1 MKDKILKI
9 FSSSIKIKV
18 TGRNINNFL
27 KRLINN
33 NINIEKVI
41 PISHKEIDLIINYQD
56 LDKVLKLKTIYNIKI
71 VRYYGKLRIIKRIK
85 KDIFILSSLLI
96 SLLLIYTLSNVIFKV
111 EVIHSNKNIIKLVT
125 KELEDNG
132 IKKYKFVK
140 NYQEIEKIKNKI
152 LEENKDTLEW
162 LEIIREGTKY
172 TIRVEER
179 IINNKPKDNKIYN
192 IVASK
197 NAVIKNIYAESGEK
211 IRSINTYVKK
221 GDIII
226 SSDITLPNNEK
237 ISKTASGKVQ
247 GEVWYNINI
256 EYPYQ
261 YHEMKYTGNKKK
273 VLQYFMDDC
282 KEKKIPFVLHGVTHE
297 MEEEFREIFGDIYEI
312 EYDRDISEYIYDR
325 EKLATLSGKKLH
337 GKRNH
342 INRFKENHE
351 WSYEPLS
358 DENQL
363 EVLAMLM
370 EWKMQ
375 NCDPEDIEKH
385 DEICVSK
392 NCVINYKELGLVGG
406 VLRAEGKIVGFSI
419 GERASNEDTF
429 IVHIEKA
436 FADIQGAYPMI
447 NQQFVIHEME
457 DFKYVNRED
466 DAGEEGLRKSKLSYR
481 PVFMVDKGVLR
492 LKSEVKN

>member
-71 VRYYGKLRIIKRIK
+71 IRYYGKLRIIKRIK

-96 SLLLIYTLSNVIFKV
+96 SLLLIYTLSNIIFKI
-111 EVIHSNKNIIKLVT
+111 EVIHSNNNIIKLVT

-261 YHEMKYTGNKKK
+261 YHEIKYTGNKKK
-273 VLQYFMDDC
+273 VLVLNLLNKRISFFDFHKYKTFNRNIKYIFNNNITPISLIYEDEYETNIINEVYDYNTAREKAITKA
-282 KEKKIPFVLHGVTHE
+282 KEKILEKYPNIKDITDIKIIKEEDKKNKISLNLFVTCL
-297 MEEEFREIFGDIYEI
+297 
-312 EYDRDISEYIYDR
+312 
-325 EKLATLSGKKLH
+325 
-337 GKRNH
+337 
-342 INRFKENHE
+342 
-351 WSYEPLS
+351 
-358 DENQL
+358 
-363 EVLAMLM
+363 
-370 EWKMQ
+370 
-375 NCDPEDIEKH
+375 EDITE
-385 DEICVSK
+385 
-392 NCVINYKELGLVGG
+392 YKE
-406 VLRAEGKIVGFSI
+406 
-419 GERASNEDTF
+419 
-429 IVHIEKA
+429 
-436 FADIQGAYPMI
+436 
-447 NQQFVIHEME
+447 
-457 DFKYVNRED
+457 VNNNKET
-466 DAGEEGLRKSKLSYR
+466 S
-481 PVFMVDKGVLR
+481 
-492 LKSEVKN
+492 

>member
-71 VRYYGKLRIIKRIK
+71 IRYYGKLRIIKRIK

-96 SLLLIYTLSNVIFKV
+96 SLLLIYTLSNIIFKV

-140 NYQEIEKIKNKI
+140 NYQEIEKRKNKI

-192 IVASK
+192 IVSSK

-261 YHEMKYTGNKKK
+261 YHEIKYTGNKKK
-273 VLQYFMDDC
+273 VLVLNLLNKRISFFDFHKYKTFNRNIKYIFNNNITPISLIYEDEYETNIINEVYDYNTAREKAITKA
-282 KEKKIPFVLHGVTHE
+282 KEKILEKYPNIKDITNIKIIKEEDKKNKISLNLFVTCL
-297 MEEEFREIFGDIYEI
+297 
-312 EYDRDISEYIYDR
+312 
-325 EKLATLSGKKLH
+325 
-337 GKRNH
+337 
-342 INRFKENHE
+342 
-351 WSYEPLS
+351 
-358 DENQL
+358 
-363 EVLAMLM
+363 
-370 EWKMQ
+370 
-375 NCDPEDIEKH
+375 EDITEYQ
-385 DEICVSK
+385 EV
-392 NCVINYKELGLVGG
+392 NNNKET
-406 VLRAEGKIVGFSI
+406 S
-419 GERASNEDTF
+419 
-429 IVHIEKA
+429 
-436 FADIQGAYPMI
+436 
-447 NQQFVIHEME
+447 
-457 DFKYVNRED
+457 
-466 DAGEEGLRKSKLSYR
+466 
-481 PVFMVDKGVLR
+481 
-492 LKSEVKN
+492 

>member
-140 NYQEIEKIKNKI
+140 KYQEIEKIKKKI
-152 LEENKDTLEW
+152 LEKNKDTLEW

-261 YHEMKYTGNKKK
+261 YHEIKYTGNKKK
-273 VLQYFMDDC
+273 VLVLNLLNKRISFFDFHKYKTFNRNIKYIFNNNITPISLIYEDEYETNIINEVYDYNTA
-282 KEKKIPFVLHGVTHE
+282 KEKAITKAKDKILKKYPNIKDITNIKIIKEEDKKNKISLNLFVTCL
-297 MEEEFREIFGDIYEI
+297 
-312 EYDRDISEYIYDR
+312 
-325 EKLATLSGKKLH
+325 
-337 GKRNH
+337 
-342 INRFKENHE
+342 
-351 WSYEPLS
+351 
-358 DENQL
+358 
-363 EVLAMLM
+363 
-370 EWKMQ
+370 
-375 NCDPEDIEKH
+375 EDITEYQ
-385 DEICVSK
+385 EV
-392 NCVINYKELGLVGG
+392 NN
-406 VLRAEGKIVGFSI
+406 
-419 GERASNEDTF
+419 N
-429 IVHIEKA
+429 IET
-436 FADIQGAYPMI
+436 P
-447 NQQFVIHEME
+447 
-457 DFKYVNRED
+457 
-466 DAGEEGLRKSKLSYR
+466 
-481 PVFMVDKGVLR
+481 
-492 LKSEVKN
+492 

>member
-96 SLLLIYTLSNVIFKV
+96 SLLLIYTLSNIIFKI
-111 EVIHSNKNIIKLVT
+111 EVIHSNNNIIKLVT

-140 NYQEIEKIKNKI
+140 NYQEIEKIKKKI

-211 IRSINTYVKK
+211 VRSINTYVKK

-237 ISKTASGKVQ
+237 IPKTASGKVQ

-261 YHEMKYTGNKKK
+261 YHEIKYTGNKKK
-273 VLQYFMDDC
+273 VL
-282 KEKKIPFVLHGVTHE
+282 VLNLLNKRISFFDFHKYKT
-297 MEEEFREIFGDIYEI
+297 FNRNIKYIFNNNITPISLIYED
-312 EYDRDISEYIYDR
+312 EYETNVINEVYDYNTAR
-325 EKLATLSGKKLH
+325 EKAITKAKDKMLEKYPNIKDITNIKIIKEEDKKNKISL
-337 GKRNH
+337 NL
-342 INRFKENHE
+342 FVTC
-351 WSYEPLS
+351 L
-358 DENQL
+358 
-363 EVLAMLM
+363 
-370 EWKMQ
+370 
-375 NCDPEDIEKH
+375 EDITEYQEV
-385 DEICVSK
+385 D
-392 NCVINYKELGLVGG
+392 NNKET
-406 VLRAEGKIVGFSI
+406 S
-419 GERASNEDTF
+419 
-429 IVHIEKA
+429 
-436 FADIQGAYPMI
+436 
-447 NQQFVIHEME
+447 
-457 DFKYVNRED
+457 
-466 DAGEEGLRKSKLSYR
+466 
-481 PVFMVDKGVLR
+481 
-492 LKSEVKN
+492 

>member
-96 SLLLIYTLSNVIFKV
+96 SLLLIYTLSNIIFKI
-111 EVIHSNKNIIKLVT
+111 EVIHSNNNIIKLVT

-273 VLQYFMDDC
+273 VLVLNLLNKRISFFDFHKYKTFNRNIKYIFNNNITPISLIYEDEYETNIINEVYDYNTAREKAITKA
-282 KEKKIPFVLHGVTHE
+282 KEKILEKYPNIKDITDIKIIKEEDKKNKISLNLFVTCL
-297 MEEEFREIFGDIYEI
+297 
-312 EYDRDISEYIYDR
+312 
-325 EKLATLSGKKLH
+325 
-337 GKRNH
+337 
-342 INRFKENHE
+342 
-351 WSYEPLS
+351 
-358 DENQL
+358 
-363 EVLAMLM
+363 
-370 EWKMQ
+370 
-375 NCDPEDIEKH
+375 EDITE
-385 DEICVSK
+385 
-392 NCVINYKELGLVGG
+392 YKE
-406 VLRAEGKIVGFSI
+406 
-419 GERASNEDTF
+419 
-429 IVHIEKA
+429 
-436 FADIQGAYPMI
+436 
-447 NQQFVIHEME
+447 
-457 DFKYVNRED
+457 VNNNKET
-466 DAGEEGLRKSKLSYR
+466 S
-481 PVFMVDKGVLR
+481 
-492 LKSEVKN
+492 

>member
-96 SLLLIYTLSNVIFKV
+96 SLLLIYTLSNIIFKI
-111 EVIHSNKNIIKLVT
+111 EVIHSNNNIIKLVT

-140 NYQEIEKIKNKI
+140 NYQEIEKIKKKI

-211 IRSINTYVKK
+211 VRSINTYVKK

-237 ISKTASGKVQ
+237 IPKTASGKVQ

-261 YHEMKYTGNKKK
+261 YHEIKYTGNKKK
-273 VLQYFMDDC
+273 VLVLNLLNKRISFFDFHKYKTFNRNIKYIFNNNITPISLIYEDEYETNIINEVYDYNTAREKAITKA
-282 KEKKIPFVLHGVTHE
+282 KEKILEKYPNIKDITNIKIIKEEDKKNKISLNLFVTCL
-297 MEEEFREIFGDIYEI
+297 
-312 EYDRDISEYIYDR
+312 
-325 EKLATLSGKKLH
+325 
-337 GKRNH
+337 
-342 INRFKENHE
+342 
-351 WSYEPLS
+351 
-358 DENQL
+358 
-363 EVLAMLM
+363 
-370 EWKMQ
+370 
-375 NCDPEDIEKH
+375 EDITEYQ
-385 DEICVSK
+385 EID
-392 NCVINYKELGLVGG
+392 NNKET
-406 VLRAEGKIVGFSI
+406 S
-419 GERASNEDTF
+419 
-429 IVHIEKA
+429 
-436 FADIQGAYPMI
+436 
-447 NQQFVIHEME
+447 
-457 DFKYVNRED
+457 
-466 DAGEEGLRKSKLSYR
+466 
-481 PVFMVDKGVLR
+481 
-492 LKSEVKN
+492 

>member
-261 YHEMKYTGNKKK
+261 YHEIKYTGNKKK
-273 VLQYFMDDC
+273 VLVLNLLNKRISFFDFHKYKTFNRNIKYIFNNNITPISLIYEDEYETNIINEVYDYNTAREKATTKV
-282 KEKKIPFVLHGVTHE
+282 KEKILEKYPNIKDITNIKIIKEEDKKNKISLNLFVTSLE
-297 MEEEFREIFGDIYEI
+297 DIT
-312 EYDRDISEYIYDR
+312 EYQEVD
-325 EKLATLSGKKLH
+325 
-337 GKRNH
+337 N
-342 INRFKENHE
+342 NKEN
-351 WSYEPLS
+351 
-358 DENQL
+358 
-363 EVLAMLM
+363 
-370 EWKMQ
+370 
-375 NCDPEDIEKH
+375 
-385 DEICVSK
+385 
-392 NCVINYKELGLVGG
+392 
-406 VLRAEGKIVGFSI
+406 
-419 GERASNEDTF
+419 T
-429 IVHIEKA
+429 
-436 FADIQGAYPMI
+436 
-447 NQQFVIHEME
+447 
-457 DFKYVNRED
+457 
-466 DAGEEGLRKSKLSYR
+466 
-481 PVFMVDKGVLR
+481 
-492 LKSEVKN
+492 

>member
-96 SLLLIYTLSNVIFKV
+96 SLLLIYTLSNIIFKI
-111 EVIHSNKNIIKLVT
+111 EVIHSNNNIIKLVT

-261 YHEMKYTGNKKK
+261 YHEIKYTGNKKK
-273 VLQYFMDDC
+273 VLVLNLLNKRISFFDFHKYKTFNRNIKYIFNNNITPISLIYEDEYETNIINEVYDYNTAREKAITKA
-282 KEKKIPFVLHGVTHE
+282 KEKILEKYPNIKDITNIKIIKEEDKKNKISLNLFVTCLE
-297 MEEEFREIFGDIYEI
+297 DIT
-312 EYDRDISEYIYDR
+312 EYQEVD
-325 EKLATLSGKKLH
+325 
-337 GKRNH
+337 N
-342 INRFKENHE
+342 NKEN
-351 WSYEPLS
+351 
-358 DENQL
+358 
-363 EVLAMLM
+363 
-370 EWKMQ
+370 
-375 NCDPEDIEKH
+375 
-385 DEICVSK
+385 
-392 NCVINYKELGLVGG
+392 
-406 VLRAEGKIVGFSI
+406 
-419 GERASNEDTF
+419 T
-429 IVHIEKA
+429 
-436 FADIQGAYPMI
+436 
-447 NQQFVIHEME
+447 
-457 DFKYVNRED
+457 
-466 DAGEEGLRKSKLSYR
+466 
-481 PVFMVDKGVLR
+481 
-492 LKSEVKN
+492 

>member
-71 VRYYGKLRIIKRIK
+71 IRYYGKLRIIKRIK

-273 VLQYFMDDC
+273 VLVLNLLNKRISFFDFHKYKTFNRNIKYIFNNNITPISLIYEDEYETNIINEVYDYNTAREKAITKA
-282 KEKKIPFVLHGVTHE
+282 KEKILEKYPNIKDITNIKIIKEEDKKNKISLNLFVTCL
-297 MEEEFREIFGDIYEI
+297 
-312 EYDRDISEYIYDR
+312 
-325 EKLATLSGKKLH
+325 
-337 GKRNH
+337 
-342 INRFKENHE
+342 
-351 WSYEPLS
+351 
-358 DENQL
+358 
-363 EVLAMLM
+363 
-370 EWKMQ
+370 
-375 NCDPEDIEKH
+375 EDITEYQ
-385 DEICVSK
+385 EV
-392 NCVINYKELGLVGG
+392 NNNKET
-406 VLRAEGKIVGFSI
+406 S
-419 GERASNEDTF
+419 
-429 IVHIEKA
+429 
-436 FADIQGAYPMI
+436 
-447 NQQFVIHEME
+447 
-457 DFKYVNRED
+457 
-466 DAGEEGLRKSKLSYR
+466 
-481 PVFMVDKGVLR
+481 
-492 LKSEVKN
+492 

>member
-96 SLLLIYTLSNVIFKV
+96 SLLLIYTLSNIIFKV

-261 YHEMKYTGNKKK
+261 YHEIKYTGNKKK
-273 VLQYFMDDC
+273 VLVLNLLNKRISFFDFHKYKTFNRNIKYIFNNNITPISLIYEDEYETNIINEVYDYNTAREKAITKA
-282 KEKKIPFVLHGVTHE
+282 KEKILEKYPNIKDITNIKILKEDDKKNKISLNLFVTCL
-297 MEEEFREIFGDIYEI
+297 
-312 EYDRDISEYIYDR
+312 
-325 EKLATLSGKKLH
+325 
-337 GKRNH
+337 
-342 INRFKENHE
+342 
-351 WSYEPLS
+351 
-358 DENQL
+358 
-363 EVLAMLM
+363 
-370 EWKMQ
+370 
-375 NCDPEDIEKH
+375 EDITE
-385 DEICVSK
+385 
-392 NCVINYKELGLVGG
+392 YKE
-406 VLRAEGKIVGFSI
+406 
-419 GERASNEDTF
+419 
-429 IVHIEKA
+429 
-436 FADIQGAYPMI
+436 
-447 NQQFVIHEME
+447 
-457 DFKYVNRED
+457 VNNNKET
-466 DAGEEGLRKSKLSYR
+466 S
-481 PVFMVDKGVLR
+481 
-492 LKSEVKN
+492 

>member
-71 VRYYGKLRIIKRIK
+71 VRYYGKLRMIKRIK

-96 SLLLIYTLSNVIFKV
+96 SLLLIYTLSNIIFKI
-111 EVIHSNKNIIKLVT
+111 EVIHSNNNIIKLVT

-261 YHEMKYTGNKKK
+261 YHEIKYTGNKKK
-273 VLQYFMDDC
+273 VLVLNLLNKRISFFDFHKYKTFNRNIKYIFNNNITPISLIYEDEYETNIINEVYDYNTAREKAITKA
-282 KEKKIPFVLHGVTHE
+282 KEKILEKYPNIKDITNIKIIKEEDKKNKISLNLFVTCL
-297 MEEEFREIFGDIYEI
+297 
-312 EYDRDISEYIYDR
+312 
-325 EKLATLSGKKLH
+325 
-337 GKRNH
+337 
-342 INRFKENHE
+342 
-351 WSYEPLS
+351 
-358 DENQL
+358 
-363 EVLAMLM
+363 
-370 EWKMQ
+370 
-375 NCDPEDIEKH
+375 EDITEYQ
-385 DEICVSK
+385 EV
-392 NCVINYKELGLVGG
+392 NNNKET
-406 VLRAEGKIVGFSI
+406 S
-419 GERASNEDTF
+419 
-429 IVHIEKA
+429 
-436 FADIQGAYPMI
+436 
-447 NQQFVIHEME
+447 
-457 DFKYVNRED
+457 
-466 DAGEEGLRKSKLSYR
+466 
-481 PVFMVDKGVLR
+481 
-492 LKSEVKN
+492 

>member
-237 ISKTASGKVQ
+237 KSKTASGKVQ

-261 YHEMKYTGNKKK
+261 YHEIKYTGNKKK
-273 VLQYFMDDC
+273 VLVLNLLNKRISFFDFHKYKTFNRNIKYIFNNNMTPISLIYEDEYETNIINEVYDYNTA
-282 KEKKIPFVLHGVTHE
+282 KEKAITKAKEKILEKYPNIKDITNIKIITEEDKKNKISLNLFVTCLE
-297 MEEEFREIFGDIYEI
+297 DIT
-312 EYDRDISEYIYDR
+312 EYQEV
-325 EKLATLSGKKLH
+325 
-337 GKRNH
+337 N
-342 INRFKENHE
+342 NNKEN
-351 WSYEPLS
+351 
-358 DENQL
+358 
-363 EVLAMLM
+363 
-370 EWKMQ
+370 
-375 NCDPEDIEKH
+375 
-385 DEICVSK
+385 
-392 NCVINYKELGLVGG
+392 
-406 VLRAEGKIVGFSI
+406 
-419 GERASNEDTF
+419 T
-429 IVHIEKA
+429 
-436 FADIQGAYPMI
+436 
-447 NQQFVIHEME
+447 
-457 DFKYVNRED
+457 
-466 DAGEEGLRKSKLSYR
+466 
-481 PVFMVDKGVLR
+481 
-492 LKSEVKN
+492 

>member
-96 SLLLIYTLSNVIFKV
+96 SLLLIYTLSNIIFKV

-273 VLQYFMDDC
+273 VLVLNLLNKRISFFDFHKYKTFNRNIKYIFNNNITPISLIYEDEYETNIINEVYDYNTAREKAITKA
-282 KEKKIPFVLHGVTHE
+282 KEKILEKYPNIKDITDIKIIKEEDKKNKISLNLFVTCL
-297 MEEEFREIFGDIYEI
+297 
-312 EYDRDISEYIYDR
+312 
-325 EKLATLSGKKLH
+325 
-337 GKRNH
+337 
-342 INRFKENHE
+342 
-351 WSYEPLS
+351 
-358 DENQL
+358 
-363 EVLAMLM
+363 
-370 EWKMQ
+370 
-375 NCDPEDIEKH
+375 EDITE
-385 DEICVSK
+385 
-392 NCVINYKELGLVGG
+392 YKE
-406 VLRAEGKIVGFSI
+406 
-419 GERASNEDTF
+419 
-429 IVHIEKA
+429 
-436 FADIQGAYPMI
+436 
-447 NQQFVIHEME
+447 
-457 DFKYVNRED
+457 VNNNKET
-466 DAGEEGLRKSKLSYR
+466 S
-481 PVFMVDKGVLR
+481 
-492 LKSEVKN
+492 

>member
-71 VRYYGKLRIIKRIK
+71 IRFYGKLRIIKRIK

-96 SLLLIYTLSNVIFKV
+96 SLLLIYTLSNIIFKV

-192 IVASK
+192 IVSSK

-261 YHEMKYTGNKKK
+261 YHEIKYTGNKKK
-273 VLQYFMDDC
+273 VLVLNLLNKRISFFDFHKYKTFNRNIKYIFNNNITPISLIYEDEYETNIINEVYDYNTAREKAITKA
-282 KEKKIPFVLHGVTHE
+282 KEKILEKYPNIKDITNIKIIKEEDKKNKISLNLFVTCL
-297 MEEEFREIFGDIYEI
+297 
-312 EYDRDISEYIYDR
+312 
-325 EKLATLSGKKLH
+325 
-337 GKRNH
+337 
-342 INRFKENHE
+342 
-351 WSYEPLS
+351 
-358 DENQL
+358 
-363 EVLAMLM
+363 
-370 EWKMQ
+370 
-375 NCDPEDIEKH
+375 EDITEYQ
-385 DEICVSK
+385 EV
-392 NCVINYKELGLVGG
+392 NNNKET
-406 VLRAEGKIVGFSI
+406 S
-419 GERASNEDTF
+419 
-429 IVHIEKA
+429 
-436 FADIQGAYPMI
+436 
-447 NQQFVIHEME
+447 
-457 DFKYVNRED
+457 
-466 DAGEEGLRKSKLSYR
+466 
-481 PVFMVDKGVLR
+481 
-492 LKSEVKN
+492 

>member
-211 IRSINTYVKK
+211 VRSINTYVKK

-237 ISKTASGKVQ
+237 IPKTASGKVQ

-261 YHEMKYTGNKKK
+261 YHEIKYTGNKKK
-273 VLQYFMDDC
+273 VL
-282 KEKKIPFVLHGVTHE
+282 VLNLLNKRISFFDFHKYKT
-297 MEEEFREIFGDIYEI
+297 FNRNIKYIFNNNITPISLIYED
-312 EYDRDISEYIYDR
+312 EYETNIINEVYDYNTAR
-325 EKLATLSGKKLH
+325 EKAITKAKDKMLEKYPNIKDITNIKIIKEEDKKNKISL
-337 GKRNH
+337 NL
-342 INRFKENHE
+342 FVTC
-351 WSYEPLS
+351 L
-358 DENQL
+358 
-363 EVLAMLM
+363 
-370 EWKMQ
+370 
-375 NCDPEDIEKH
+375 EDITEYQEV
-385 DEICVSK
+385 D
-392 NCVINYKELGLVGG
+392 NNKET
-406 VLRAEGKIVGFSI
+406 S
-419 GERASNEDTF
+419 
-429 IVHIEKA
+429 
-436 FADIQGAYPMI
+436 
-447 NQQFVIHEME
+447 
-457 DFKYVNRED
+457 
-466 DAGEEGLRKSKLSYR
+466 
-481 PVFMVDKGVLR
+481 
-492 LKSEVKN
+492 

>member
-261 YHEMKYTGNKKK
+261 YHEIKYTGNKKK
-273 VLQYFMDDC
+273 VL
-282 KEKKIPFVLHGVTHE
+282 VLNLLNKRISFFDFHKYKT
-297 MEEEFREIFGDIYEI
+297 FNRNIKYIFNNNITPISLIYED
-312 EYDRDISEYIYDR
+312 EYETNIINEVYDYNTAR
-325 EKLATLSGKKLH
+325 EKAITKAKDKILEKYPNIKDITNIKIIKEEDKKNKISL
-337 GKRNH
+337 NL
-342 INRFKENHE
+342 FVTC
-351 WSYEPLS
+351 L
-358 DENQL
+358 
-363 EVLAMLM
+363 
-370 EWKMQ
+370 
-375 NCDPEDIEKH
+375 EDITEYQEV
-385 DEICVSK
+385 D
-392 NCVINYKELGLVGG
+392 NNKET
-406 VLRAEGKIVGFSI
+406 S
-419 GERASNEDTF
+419 
-429 IVHIEKA
+429 
-436 FADIQGAYPMI
+436 
-447 NQQFVIHEME
+447 
-457 DFKYVNRED
+457 
-466 DAGEEGLRKSKLSYR
+466 
-481 PVFMVDKGVLR
+481 
-492 LKSEVKN
+492 

>member
-71 VRYYGKLRIIKRIK
+71 IRYYGKLRIIKRIK

-96 SLLLIYTLSNVIFKV
+96 SLLLIYTLSNIIFKV

-261 YHEMKYTGNKKK
+261 YHEIKYTGNKKK
-273 VLQYFMDDC
+273 VLVLNLLNKRISFFDFHKYKTFNRNIKYIFNNNITPISLIYEDEYETNIINEVYDYNTAREKAITKA
-282 KEKKIPFVLHGVTHE
+282 KEKILEKYPNIKDITNIKIIKEEDKKNKISLNLFVTCL
-297 MEEEFREIFGDIYEI
+297 
-312 EYDRDISEYIYDR
+312 
-325 EKLATLSGKKLH
+325 
-337 GKRNH
+337 
-342 INRFKENHE
+342 
-351 WSYEPLS
+351 
-358 DENQL
+358 
-363 EVLAMLM
+363 
-370 EWKMQ
+370 
-375 NCDPEDIEKH
+375 EDITEYQ
-385 DEICVSK
+385 EID
-392 NCVINYKELGLVGG
+392 NNKET
-406 VLRAEGKIVGFSI
+406 S
-419 GERASNEDTF
+419 
-429 IVHIEKA
+429 
-436 FADIQGAYPMI
+436 
-447 NQQFVIHEME
+447 
-457 DFKYVNRED
+457 
-466 DAGEEGLRKSKLSYR
+466 
-481 PVFMVDKGVLR
+481 
-492 LKSEVKN
+492 

>member
-41 PISHKEIDLIINYQD
+41 PISYKEIDLIINYQD

-140 NYQEIEKIKNKI
+140 NYQEIEKIKKKI

-261 YHEMKYTGNKKK
+261 YHEIKYTGNKKK
-273 VLQYFMDDC
+273 VLVLNLLNKRISFFDFHKYKTFNRNIKYIFNNNITPISLIYEDEYETNIINEVYDYNTAREKAITKA
-282 KEKKIPFVLHGVTHE
+282 KEKILEKYPNIKDITNIKIINEEDKKNKISLNLFVTCLE
-297 MEEEFREIFGDIYEI
+297 DIT
-312 EYDRDISEYIYDR
+312 EYQEVD
-325 EKLATLSGKKLH
+325 
-337 GKRNH
+337 N
-342 INRFKENHE
+342 NKEN
-351 WSYEPLS
+351 
-358 DENQL
+358 
-363 EVLAMLM
+363 
-370 EWKMQ
+370 
-375 NCDPEDIEKH
+375 
-385 DEICVSK
+385 
-392 NCVINYKELGLVGG
+392 
-406 VLRAEGKIVGFSI
+406 
-419 GERASNEDTF
+419 T
-429 IVHIEKA
+429 
-436 FADIQGAYPMI
+436 
-447 NQQFVIHEME
+447 
-457 DFKYVNRED
+457 
-466 DAGEEGLRKSKLSYR
+466 
-481 PVFMVDKGVLR
+481 
-492 LKSEVKN
+492 

>member
-41 PISHKEIDLIINYQD
+41 PISHKEMDLIINYQD

-71 VRYYGKLRIIKRIK
+71 VRYYGKLRIIKRVK

-96 SLLLIYTLSNVIFKV
+96 SLLLIYTLSNIIFKV

-140 NYQEIEKIKNKI
+140 NYQEIEKIKKKI

-261 YHEMKYTGNKKK
+261 YHEIKYTGNKKK
-273 VLQYFMDDC
+273 VLVLNLLNKRISFFDFHKYKTFNRNIKYIFNNNITPISLIYEDEYETNIINEVYDYNTAREKAITKA
-282 KEKKIPFVLHGVTHE
+282 KEKILEKYPNIKDITNIKIINEEDKKNKISLNLFVTCL
-297 MEEEFREIFGDIYEI
+297 
-312 EYDRDISEYIYDR
+312 
-325 EKLATLSGKKLH
+325 
-337 GKRNH
+337 
-342 INRFKENHE
+342 
-351 WSYEPLS
+351 
-358 DENQL
+358 
-363 EVLAMLM
+363 
-370 EWKMQ
+370 
-375 NCDPEDIEKH
+375 EDITEYQEVN
-385 DEICVSK
+385 D
-392 NCVINYKELGLVGG
+392 
-406 VLRAEGKIVGFSI
+406 
-419 GERASNEDTF
+419 D
-429 IVHIEKA
+429 IET
-436 FADIQGAYPMI
+436 P
-447 NQQFVIHEME
+447 
-457 DFKYVNRED
+457 
-466 DAGEEGLRKSKLSYR
+466 
-481 PVFMVDKGVLR
+481 
-492 LKSEVKN
+492 

>member
-96 SLLLIYTLSNVIFKV
+96 SLLLIYTLSNIIFKV
-111 EVIHSNKNIIKLVT
+111 EVIHSNNNIIKLVT

-273 VLQYFMDDC
+273 VLVLNLLNKRISFFDFHKYKTFNRNIKYIFNNNITPISLIYEDEYETNIINEVYDYNTAREKAITKA
-282 KEKKIPFVLHGVTHE
+282 KEKILEKYPNIKDITNIKIIKEEDKKNKISLNLFVTCL
-297 MEEEFREIFGDIYEI
+297 
-312 EYDRDISEYIYDR
+312 
-325 EKLATLSGKKLH
+325 
-337 GKRNH
+337 
-342 INRFKENHE
+342 
-351 WSYEPLS
+351 
-358 DENQL
+358 
-363 EVLAMLM
+363 
-370 EWKMQ
+370 
-375 NCDPEDIEKH
+375 EDITEYQ
-385 DEICVSK
+385 EID
-392 NCVINYKELGLVGG
+392 NNKET
-406 VLRAEGKIVGFSI
+406 S
-419 GERASNEDTF
+419 
-429 IVHIEKA
+429 
-436 FADIQGAYPMI
+436 
-447 NQQFVIHEME
+447 
-457 DFKYVNRED
+457 
-466 DAGEEGLRKSKLSYR
+466 
-481 PVFMVDKGVLR
+481 
-492 LKSEVKN
+492 

>member
-96 SLLLIYTLSNVIFKV
+96 SLLLIYTLSNIIFKI
-111 EVIHSNKNIIKLVT
+111 EVIHSNNNIIKLVT

-140 NYQEIEKIKNKI
+140 NYQEIEKIKKKI

-211 IRSINTYVKK
+211 VRSINTYVKK

-237 ISKTASGKVQ
+237 KPKTASGKVQ

-261 YHEMKYTGNKKK
+261 YHEIKYTGNKKK
-273 VLQYFMDDC
+273 VL
-282 KEKKIPFVLHGVTHE
+282 VLNLLNKRISFFDFHKYKT
-297 MEEEFREIFGDIYEI
+297 FNRNIKYIFNNNITPISLIYED
-312 EYDRDISEYIYDR
+312 EYETNIINEVYDYNTAR
-325 EKLATLSGKKLH
+325 EKAITKAKDKMLEKYPNIKDITNIKIIKEEDKKNKISL
-337 GKRNH
+337 NL
-342 INRFKENHE
+342 FVTC
-351 WSYEPLS
+351 L
-358 DENQL
+358 
-363 EVLAMLM
+363 
-370 EWKMQ
+370 
-375 NCDPEDIEKH
+375 EDITEYQEV
-385 DEICVSK
+385 D
-392 NCVINYKELGLVGG
+392 NNKET
-406 VLRAEGKIVGFSI
+406 S
-419 GERASNEDTF
+419 
-429 IVHIEKA
+429 
-436 FADIQGAYPMI
+436 
-447 NQQFVIHEME
+447 
-457 DFKYVNRED
+457 
-466 DAGEEGLRKSKLSYR
+466 
-481 PVFMVDKGVLR
+481 
-492 LKSEVKN
+492 

>member
-152 LEENKDTLEW
+152 LEENKNTLEW

-261 YHEMKYTGNKKK
+261 YHEIKYTGNKKK
-273 VLQYFMDDC
+273 VLVLNLLNKRISFFDFHKYKTFNRNIKYIFNNNITPISLIYEDEYETNIINEVYDYNTA
-282 KEKKIPFVLHGVTHE
+282 KEKAITKAKDKILKKYPNIKDITNIKIIKEEDKKNKISLNLFVTCL
-297 MEEEFREIFGDIYEI
+297 
-312 EYDRDISEYIYDR
+312 
-325 EKLATLSGKKLH
+325 
-337 GKRNH
+337 
-342 INRFKENHE
+342 
-351 WSYEPLS
+351 
-358 DENQL
+358 
-363 EVLAMLM
+363 
-370 EWKMQ
+370 
-375 NCDPEDIEKH
+375 EDITEYQ
-385 DEICVSK
+385 EV
-392 NCVINYKELGLVGG
+392 NN
-406 VLRAEGKIVGFSI
+406 
-419 GERASNEDTF
+419 N
-429 IVHIEKA
+429 IET
-436 FADIQGAYPMI
+436 P
-447 NQQFVIHEME
+447 
-457 DFKYVNRED
+457 
-466 DAGEEGLRKSKLSYR
+466 
-481 PVFMVDKGVLR
+481 
-492 LKSEVKN
+492 

>member
-96 SLLLIYTLSNVIFKV
+96 SLLLIYTLSNIIFKI
-111 EVIHSNKNIIKLVT
+111 EVIHSNNNIIKLVT

-140 NYQEIEKIKNKI
+140 NYQEIEKIKKKI

-211 IRSINTYVKK
+211 VRSINTYVKK

-237 ISKTASGKVQ
+237 IPKTASGKVQ

-261 YHEMKYTGNKKK
+261 YHEIKYTGNKKK
-273 VLQYFMDDC
+273 VLVLNLLNKRISFFDFHKYKTFNRNIKYIFNNNITPISLIYEDEYETNIINEVYDYNTAREKAITKA
-282 KEKKIPFVLHGVTHE
+282 KEKILEKYPNIKDITNIKIIKEEDKKNKISLNLFVTCLE
-297 MEEEFREIFGDIYEI
+297 DIT
-312 EYDRDISEYIYDR
+312 EYQEVD
-325 EKLATLSGKKLH
+325 
-337 GKRNH
+337 N
-342 INRFKENHE
+342 NKEN
-351 WSYEPLS
+351 
-358 DENQL
+358 
-363 EVLAMLM
+363 
-370 EWKMQ
+370 
-375 NCDPEDIEKH
+375 
-385 DEICVSK
+385 
-392 NCVINYKELGLVGG
+392 
-406 VLRAEGKIVGFSI
+406 
-419 GERASNEDTF
+419 T
-429 IVHIEKA
+429 
-436 FADIQGAYPMI
+436 
-447 NQQFVIHEME
+447 
-457 DFKYVNRED
+457 
-466 DAGEEGLRKSKLSYR
+466 
-481 PVFMVDKGVLR
+481 
-492 LKSEVKN
+492 

>member
-41 PISHKEIDLIINYQD
+41 PISHKEMDLIINYQD

-96 SLLLIYTLSNVIFKV
+96 SLLLIYTLSNIIFKV

-140 NYQEIEKIKNKI
+140 NYQEIEKIKKKI

-211 IRSINTYVKK
+211 VRSINTYVKK

-261 YHEMKYTGNKKK
+261 YHEIKYTGNKKK
-273 VLQYFMDDC
+273 VLVLNLLNKRISFFDFHKYKTFNRNIKYIFNNNITPISLIYEDEYETNIINEVYDYNTAREKAITKA
-282 KEKKIPFVLHGVTHE
+282 KEKILEKYPNIKDITNIKIINEEDKKNKISLNLFVTCLEDITE
-297 MEEEFREIFGDIYEI
+297 YQEID
-312 EYDRDISEYIYDR
+312 
-325 EKLATLSGKKLH
+325 
-337 GKRNH
+337 N
-342 INRFKENHE
+342 NKEN
-351 WSYEPLS
+351 P
-358 DENQL
+358 
-363 EVLAMLM
+363 
-370 EWKMQ
+370 
-375 NCDPEDIEKH
+375 
-385 DEICVSK
+385 
-392 NCVINYKELGLVGG
+392 
-406 VLRAEGKIVGFSI
+406 
-419 GERASNEDTF
+419 
-429 IVHIEKA
+429 
-436 FADIQGAYPMI
+436 
-447 NQQFVIHEME
+447 
-457 DFKYVNRED
+457 
-466 DAGEEGLRKSKLSYR
+466 
-481 PVFMVDKGVLR
+481 
-492 LKSEVKN
+492 

>member
-140 NYQEIEKIKNKI
+140 NYQEIEQIKNKI
-152 LEENKDTLEW
+152 LEENKNTLEW

-261 YHEMKYTGNKKK
+261 YHEIKYTGNKKK
-273 VLQYFMDDC
+273 VLVLNLLNKRISFFDFHKYKTFNRNIKYIFNNNITPISLIYEDEYETNIINEVYDYNTAREKAITKA
-282 KEKKIPFVLHGVTHE
+282 KEKILEKYPNIKDIINIKIIKEEDKKNKISLNLFVTCL
-297 MEEEFREIFGDIYEI
+297 
-312 EYDRDISEYIYDR
+312 
-325 EKLATLSGKKLH
+325 
-337 GKRNH
+337 
-342 INRFKENHE
+342 
-351 WSYEPLS
+351 
-358 DENQL
+358 
-363 EVLAMLM
+363 
-370 EWKMQ
+370 
-375 NCDPEDIEKH
+375 EDITEYQ
-385 DEICVSK
+385 EV
-392 NCVINYKELGLVGG
+392 NN
-406 VLRAEGKIVGFSI
+406 
-419 GERASNEDTF
+419 N
-429 IVHIEKA
+429 IET
-436 FADIQGAYPMI
+436 P
-447 NQQFVIHEME
+447 
-457 DFKYVNRED
+457 
-466 DAGEEGLRKSKLSYR
+466 
-481 PVFMVDKGVLR
+481 
-492 LKSEVKN
+492 

>member
-261 YHEMKYTGNKKK
+261 YHEIKYTGNKKK
-273 VLQYFMDDC
+273 VLVLNLLNKRISLFDFHKYKTFNRNIKYIFNNNITPISLIYEDEYETNIINEVYDYNTAREKAITKA
-282 KEKKIPFVLHGVTHE
+282 KEKILEKYPNIKDITNIKIIKEEDKKNKISLNLFVTCLE
-297 MEEEFREIFGDIYEI
+297 DIT
-312 EYDRDISEYIYDR
+312 EYQEVD
-325 EKLATLSGKKLH
+325 
-337 GKRNH
+337 N
-342 INRFKENHE
+342 NKEN
-351 WSYEPLS
+351 
-358 DENQL
+358 
-363 EVLAMLM
+363 
-370 EWKMQ
+370 
-375 NCDPEDIEKH
+375 
-385 DEICVSK
+385 
-392 NCVINYKELGLVGG
+392 
-406 VLRAEGKIVGFSI
+406 
-419 GERASNEDTF
+419 T
-429 IVHIEKA
+429 
-436 FADIQGAYPMI
+436 
-447 NQQFVIHEME
+447 
-457 DFKYVNRED
+457 
-466 DAGEEGLRKSKLSYR
+466 
-481 PVFMVDKGVLR
+481 
-492 LKSEVKN
+492 

>member
-96 SLLLIYTLSNVIFKV
+96 SLLLIYTLSNIIFKV

-261 YHEMKYTGNKKK
+261 YHEIKYTGNKKK
-273 VLQYFMDDC
+273 VLVLNLLNKRISFFDFHKYKTFNRNIKYIFNNNITPISLIYEDEYETNIINEVYDYNTAREKAITKA
-282 KEKKIPFVLHGVTHE
+282 KEKILEKYPNIKDITNIKIIKEEDKKNKISLNLFVTCL
-297 MEEEFREIFGDIYEI
+297 
-312 EYDRDISEYIYDR
+312 
-325 EKLATLSGKKLH
+325 
-337 GKRNH
+337 
-342 INRFKENHE
+342 
-351 WSYEPLS
+351 
-358 DENQL
+358 
-363 EVLAMLM
+363 
-370 EWKMQ
+370 
-375 NCDPEDIEKH
+375 EDITEYQ
-385 DEICVSK
+385 EID
-392 NCVINYKELGLVGG
+392 NNKET
-406 VLRAEGKIVGFSI
+406 S
-419 GERASNEDTF
+419 
-429 IVHIEKA
+429 
-436 FADIQGAYPMI
+436 
-447 NQQFVIHEME
+447 
-457 DFKYVNRED
+457 
-466 DAGEEGLRKSKLSYR
+466 
-481 PVFMVDKGVLR
+481 
-492 LKSEVKN
+492 

>member
-179 IINNKPKDNKIYN
+179 IINHKPKDNKIYN

-273 VLQYFMDDC
+273 VLVLNLLNKRISFFDFHKYKTFNRNIKYIFNNNITPISLIYEDEYETNIINEVYDYNTAREKAITKA
-282 KEKKIPFVLHGVTHE
+282 KEKILEKYPNIKDITNIKIIKEEDKKNKISLNLFVTCL
-297 MEEEFREIFGDIYEI
+297 
-312 EYDRDISEYIYDR
+312 
-325 EKLATLSGKKLH
+325 
-337 GKRNH
+337 
-342 INRFKENHE
+342 
-351 WSYEPLS
+351 
-358 DENQL
+358 
-363 EVLAMLM
+363 
-370 EWKMQ
+370 
-375 NCDPEDIEKH
+375 EDITEYQ
-385 DEICVSK
+385 EID
-392 NCVINYKELGLVGG
+392 NNKET
-406 VLRAEGKIVGFSI
+406 S
-419 GERASNEDTF
+419 
-429 IVHIEKA
+429 
-436 FADIQGAYPMI
+436 
-447 NQQFVIHEME
+447 
-457 DFKYVNRED
+457 
-466 DAGEEGLRKSKLSYR
+466 
-481 PVFMVDKGVLR
+481 
-492 LKSEVKN
+492 

>member
-140 NYQEIEKIKNKI
+140 NYQEIEKIKKKI
-152 LEENKDTLEW
+152 LEKNKDTLEW

-237 ISKTASGKVQ
+237 ISKTANGKVQ

-273 VLQYFMDDC
+273 VLVLNLLNKRISFFDFHKYKTFNCNIKYIFNNNITPISLIYEDEYETNIINEVYDYNTAREKAITKA
-282 KEKKIPFVLHGVTHE
+282 KEKILEKYPNIKDIINIKIIKEEDKKNKISLNLFVTCLE
-297 MEEEFREIFGDIYEI
+297 DIT
-312 EYDRDISEYIYDR
+312 EYQEVD
-325 EKLATLSGKKLH
+325 
-337 GKRNH
+337 N
-342 INRFKENHE
+342 NKEN
-351 WSYEPLS
+351 
-358 DENQL
+358 
-363 EVLAMLM
+363 
-370 EWKMQ
+370 
-375 NCDPEDIEKH
+375 
-385 DEICVSK
+385 
-392 NCVINYKELGLVGG
+392 
-406 VLRAEGKIVGFSI
+406 
-419 GERASNEDTF
+419 T
-429 IVHIEKA
+429 
-436 FADIQGAYPMI
+436 
-447 NQQFVIHEME
+447 
-457 DFKYVNRED
+457 
-466 DAGEEGLRKSKLSYR
+466 
-481 PVFMVDKGVLR
+481 
-492 LKSEVKN
+492 

>member
-140 NYQEIEKIKNKI
+140 NYQEIEKIKKKI
-152 LEENKDTLEW
+152 LEKNKDTLEW

-273 VLQYFMDDC
+273 VLVLNLLNKRISFFDFHKYKTFNRNIKYIFNNNITPISLIYEDEYETNIINEVYDYNTAREKATTKA
-282 KEKKIPFVLHGVTHE
+282 KEKILEKYPNIKDITNIKIIKEEDKKNKISLNLFVTCL
-297 MEEEFREIFGDIYEI
+297 
-312 EYDRDISEYIYDR
+312 
-325 EKLATLSGKKLH
+325 
-337 GKRNH
+337 
-342 INRFKENHE
+342 
-351 WSYEPLS
+351 
-358 DENQL
+358 
-363 EVLAMLM
+363 
-370 EWKMQ
+370 
-375 NCDPEDIEKH
+375 EDITEYQEV
-385 DEICVSK
+385 D
-392 NCVINYKELGLVGG
+392 NNKET
-406 VLRAEGKIVGFSI
+406 S
-419 GERASNEDTF
+419 
-429 IVHIEKA
+429 
-436 FADIQGAYPMI
+436 
-447 NQQFVIHEME
+447 
-457 DFKYVNRED
+457 
-466 DAGEEGLRKSKLSYR
+466 
-481 PVFMVDKGVLR
+481 
-492 LKSEVKN
+492 

>member
-71 VRYYGKLRIIKRIK
+71 IRYYGKLRIIKRIK

-96 SLLLIYTLSNVIFKV
+96 SLLLIYTLSNIIFKI
-111 EVIHSNKNIIKLVT
+111 EVIHSNNNIIKLVT

-273 VLQYFMDDC
+273 VLVLNLLNKRISFFDFHKYKTFNRNIKYIFNNNITPISLIYEDEYETNIINEVYDYNTAREKAITKA
-282 KEKKIPFVLHGVTHE
+282 KEKILEKYPNIKDTTNIKIIKEEDKKNKISLNLFVTCL
-297 MEEEFREIFGDIYEI
+297 
-312 EYDRDISEYIYDR
+312 
-325 EKLATLSGKKLH
+325 
-337 GKRNH
+337 
-342 INRFKENHE
+342 
-351 WSYEPLS
+351 
-358 DENQL
+358 
-363 EVLAMLM
+363 
-370 EWKMQ
+370 
-375 NCDPEDIEKH
+375 EDITEYQ
-385 DEICVSK
+385 EID
-392 NCVINYKELGLVGG
+392 NNKET
-406 VLRAEGKIVGFSI
+406 S
-419 GERASNEDTF
+419 
-429 IVHIEKA
+429 
-436 FADIQGAYPMI
+436 
-447 NQQFVIHEME
+447 
-457 DFKYVNRED
+457 
-466 DAGEEGLRKSKLSYR
+466 
-481 PVFMVDKGVLR
+481 
-492 LKSEVKN
+492 

>member
-261 YHEMKYTGNKKK
+261 YHEIKYTGNKKK
-273 VLQYFMDDC
+273 VLVLNLLNKRISFFDFHKYKNFNRNIKYIFNNNITPISLIYEDEYETNIINEVYDYNTA
-282 KEKKIPFVLHGVTHE
+282 KEKAITKAKDKILKKYPNIKDITNIKIIKEEDKKNKISLNLFVTCL
-297 MEEEFREIFGDIYEI
+297 
-312 EYDRDISEYIYDR
+312 
-325 EKLATLSGKKLH
+325 
-337 GKRNH
+337 
-342 INRFKENHE
+342 
-351 WSYEPLS
+351 
-358 DENQL
+358 
-363 EVLAMLM
+363 
-370 EWKMQ
+370 
-375 NCDPEDIEKH
+375 EDITEYQEV
-385 DEICVSK
+385 D
-392 NCVINYKELGLVGG
+392 NNKET
-406 VLRAEGKIVGFSI
+406 S
-419 GERASNEDTF
+419 
-429 IVHIEKA
+429 
-436 FADIQGAYPMI
+436 
-447 NQQFVIHEME
+447 
-457 DFKYVNRED
+457 
-466 DAGEEGLRKSKLSYR
+466 
-481 PVFMVDKGVLR
+481 
-492 LKSEVKN
+492 

>member
-96 SLLLIYTLSNVIFKV
+96 SLLLIYTLSNIIFKI
-111 EVIHSNKNIIKLVT
+111 EVIHSNNNIIKLVT

-261 YHEMKYTGNKKK
+261 YHEIKYTGNKKK
-273 VLQYFMDDC
+273 VL
-282 KEKKIPFVLHGVTHE
+282 VLNLLNKRISFFDFHKYKT
-297 MEEEFREIFGDIYEI
+297 FNRNIKYIFNNNITPISLIYED
-312 EYDRDISEYIYDR
+312 EYETNIINEVYDYNTAR
-325 EKLATLSGKKLH
+325 EKAITKAKDKMLEKYPNIKDITNIKIIKEEDKKNKISL
-337 GKRNH
+337 NL
-342 INRFKENHE
+342 FVTC
-351 WSYEPLS
+351 L
-358 DENQL
+358 
-363 EVLAMLM
+363 
-370 EWKMQ
+370 
-375 NCDPEDIEKH
+375 EDITEYQEV
-385 DEICVSK
+385 D
-392 NCVINYKELGLVGG
+392 NNKET
-406 VLRAEGKIVGFSI
+406 S
-419 GERASNEDTF
+419 
-429 IVHIEKA
+429 
-436 FADIQGAYPMI
+436 
-447 NQQFVIHEME
+447 
-457 DFKYVNRED
+457 
-466 DAGEEGLRKSKLSYR
+466 
-481 PVFMVDKGVLR
+481 
-492 LKSEVKN
+492 

>member
-71 VRYYGKLRIIKRIK
+71 VRYYGKLRIIKRVK
-85 KDIFILSSLLI
+85 KDIFILSSLLV
-96 SLLLIYTLSNVIFKV
+96 SLLLIYTLSNIIFKV

-140 NYQEIEKIKNKI
+140 NYQEIEKIKKKI

-211 IRSINTYVKK
+211 VRSINTYVKK

-247 GEVWYNINI
+247 GEVWYSINI

-261 YHEMKYTGNKKK
+261 YHEIKYTGNKKK
-273 VLQYFMDDC
+273 VLVLNLLNKRISFFDFHKYKTFNRNIKYIFNNNITPISLIYEDEYETNIINEIYDYNTAREKAITKA
-282 KEKKIPFVLHGVTHE
+282 KEKILEKYPNIK
-297 MEEEFREIFGDIYEI
+297 
-312 EYDRDISEYIYDR
+312 DISNIKIINEED
-325 EKLATLSGKKLH
+325 KKNKISL
-337 GKRNH
+337 NL
-342 INRFKENHE
+342 FVTC
-351 WSYEPLS
+351 L
-358 DENQL
+358 
-363 EVLAMLM
+363 
-370 EWKMQ
+370 
-375 NCDPEDIEKH
+375 EDITEYQ
-385 DEICVSK
+385 EIG
-392 NCVINYKELGLVGG
+392 NNKET
-406 VLRAEGKIVGFSI
+406 S
-419 GERASNEDTF
+419 
-429 IVHIEKA
+429 
-436 FADIQGAYPMI
+436 
-447 NQQFVIHEME
+447 
-457 DFKYVNRED
+457 
-466 DAGEEGLRKSKLSYR
+466 
-481 PVFMVDKGVLR
+481 
-492 LKSEVKN
+492 